1 MNSTPKTDSTARK
14 GFGTAPVFITA
25 ICTILG
31 AILFLRFGYAVGTV
45 GFFGVIGIIII
56 GHLVTIP
63 TALSLSEIATNRKVE
78 GGGEYF
84 IISRSFGLNIGATIG
99 LALYSSQ
106 AISVA
111 FYVIAFTEAF
121 SPFFDWWQ
129 NYFGWVLPRQAISLP
144 VMALLG
150 VAIVK
155 RGANIG
161 MKALYVVAAILFIA
175 LGLFFAG
182 QTEYFSTGVYHQVPM
197 SVKNMSQFYIV
208 FAIIFPA
215 FTGMT
220 AGVGLSG
227 DLKNPK
233 RSIPVGTL
241 TATVL
246 GMIVY
251 VFIAWKLYVSASSDL
266 LLNDQMVMGKIALGG
281 ALVVPIGLAASTISS
296 ALGSVMVAPRTLQA
310 IAQDNSFPS
319 VKVNRFLSRNDA
331 RNEPA
336 NASIVTVIIAFIFV
350 LLGDVNIVAQII
362 SMFFMVTYGS
372 LNLISFLN
380 HFGAD
385 PSYRPTFRSRWYISL
400 LGFLMSFWLMFKMST
415 AYAFVAILVIFT
427 LYQAVQRYQRKRRG
441 MAFLFRNAFFQ
452 LNRRL
457 QVFLQK
463 TRRPVR
469 TELWRPS
476 VISVSRSSFTQ
487 LRTFELVSWIS
498 YRFGF
503 GTYIHLVDGYYSK
516 ETTAEAQRAQ
526 EELIQLTERIP
537 NLVYLYTMV
546 SPSYTSAVAQVVQL
560 PGVSG
565 MENNTF
571 VFEYDRRDPAQ
582 LKLIRD
588 NFNLVRA
595 GGYDILVLTTYH
607 MPPNY
612 KGGIHV
618 WIQTSDVENANLMI
632 LLSYIITGH
641 PVWSKSPTKIFT
653 ICRKEEMEE
662 VRKTLEKL
670 LKEGRL
676 PISPINI
683 EIIPHDK
690 DTGLRKLVAD
700 RSHDAGL
707 TMIGFESSQIK
718 HDDDLFQGYENTG
731 DILFVNSRFAKSLE

>member
-1 MNSTPKTDSTARK
+1 MSSTPNSQSANRK

-99 LALYSSQ
+99 IALYSSQ

-129 NYFGWVLPRQAISLP
+129 NHFGWVLPRQAISLP

-150 VAIVK
+150 VAIIK

-161 MKALYVVAAILFIA
+161 MKVLYIVAAILFIA

-182 QTEYFSTGVYHQVPM
+182 QTEYFSTGTYHQVPM
-197 SVKNMSQFYIV
+197 SIKNISQFYIV

-227 DLKNPK
+227 DLQNPK
-233 RSIPVGTL
+233 RSIPIGTL
-241 TATVL
+241 SATVI
-246 GMIVY
+246 GMVVY
-251 VFIAWKLYVSASSDL
+251 VFIAWKLYVSASPDL
-266 LLNDQMVMGKIALGG
+266 LLNDQLVMGKIALGG
-281 ALVVPIGLAASTISS
+281 ALVVPIGLAASTLSS
-296 ALGSVMVAPRTLQA
+296 ALGSVLVAPRTLQA
-310 IAQDNSFPS
+310 IAQDHSFPS
-319 VKVNRFLSRNDA
+319 GKINRFLSRNDA
-331 RNEPA
+331 RHEPA
-336 NASIVTVIIAFIFV
+336 NASIVTVIIALVFV
-350 LLGDVNIVAQII
+350 ALGNVNIVAQII

-400 LGFLMSFWLMFKMST
+400 LGFLMSLWLMFKMSS
-415 AYAFVAILVIFT
+415 AYAFVAILVIFA
-427 LYQAVQRYQRKRRG
+427 LYQAIQRYQRKRRG

-463 TRRPVR
+463 SRRPIR
-469 TELWRPS
+469 TDLWRPS
-476 VISVSRSSFTQ
+476 VISVSRTSFTQ
-487 LRTFELVSWIS
+487 LRTFQLVSWIS

-516 ETTAEAQRAQ
+516 ETTAEAQKKQ
-526 EELIQLTERIP
+526 EELIHMTTQIP

-571 VFEYDRRDPAQ
+571 VFEYDRKDPAQ
-582 LKLIRD
+582 LKLIKD
-588 NFNLVRA
+588 NFNMVRA
-595 GGYDILVLTTYH
+595 GGFDILVLTTNH

-612 KGGIHV
+612 KEGIHV
-618 WIQTSDVENANLMI
+618 WIQTTDVENANLMI
-632 LLSYIITGH
+632 LLSYIITSH
-641 PVWSKSPTKIFT
+641 PSWSKSPIKIFT
-653 ICRKEEMEE
+653 ISPKDEMVE
-662 VRKTLEKL
+662 VRNTLEKL

-683 EIIPHDK
+683 QIIPHDK
-690 DTGLRKLVAD
+690 DTGLRSLVAD

-718 HDDDLFQGYENTG
+718 HDDDLFQGYENPG
-731 DILFVNSRFAKSLE
+731 DILFVNSRFTKSIE

>member
-1 MNSTPKTDSTARK
+1 MSSTPNSQSINRK
-14 GFGTAPVFITA
+14 GFGTAPVFVTA

-99 LALYSSQ
+99 IALFSSQ

-121 SPFFDWWQ
+121 TPFFDWWQ

-144 VMALLG
+144 VMAILG
-150 VAIVK
+150 VAIIK

-161 MKALYVVAAILFIA
+161 MKLLYIVAAILFVA

-197 SVKNMSQFYIV
+197 SIKNMSQFYIV

-227 DLKNPK
+227 DLRSPK
-233 RSIPVGTL
+233 RSIPIGTL
-241 TATVL
+241 SATVL

-251 VFIAWKLYVSASSDL
+251 IFIAWKLYTSASPDL
-266 LLNDQMVMGKIALGG
+266 LVNDQLVMGKIALGG
-281 ALVVPIGLAASTISS
+281 ALVVPIGLAASTLSS
-296 ALGSVMVAPRTLQA
+296 ALGSVLVAPRTLQA
-310 IAQDNSFPS
+310 IAQDNSFPYG
-319 VKVNRFLSRNDA
+319 KINRFLSKNDA
-331 RNEPA
+331 RSEPA
-336 NASIVTVIIAFIFV
+336 NASIVTVVIAFVFV
-350 LLGDVNIVAQII
+350 SLGNVNIVAQII

-400 LGFLMSFWLMFKMST
+400 LGFSMSLWLMFKMSSV
-415 AYAFVAILVIFT
+415 YAFVAILVIFA
-427 LYQAVQRYQRKRRG
+427 LYQAIQRYQRKRRG

-463 TRRPVR
+463 SRRPVR

-487 LRTFELVSWIS
+487 LRTFQLVSWIS

-516 ETTAEAQRAQ
+516 ETTAEAQRKQ
-526 EELIQLTERIP
+526 EELIQMTEQIP

-571 VFEYDRRDPAQ
+571 VFEYDRKDPAL
-582 LKLIRD
+582 LKLIKD

-595 GGYDILVLTTYH
+595 GGFDILVLTTNH

-632 LLSYIITGH
+632 LLSYIITSH
-641 PVWSKSPTKIFT
+641 PSWSKSPIKIFT
-653 ICRKEEMEE
+653 ISPKEEIIE
-662 VRKTLEKL
+662 VRDTLEKL

-676 PISPINI
+676 PISPFNI

-690 DTGLRKLVAD
+690 DMGLRKLVAD
-700 RSHDAGL
+700 RSREAGL

-718 HDDDLFQGYENTG
+718 HDDDLFLGYENTG
-731 DILFVNSRFAKSLE
+731 DILFVNSRFTKSLE